1 MNGQTINA
9 TQPPGILLAFTASCL
24 IHAGVLFLPYLG
36 TSARETR
43 ATARPAVPQAHTLNA
58 TLTTPRKTPFMLPP
72 KQDDVP
78 QPPVP
83 LVPEA
88 DVAPQTGNTSPDDA
102 PDAHQPADQP
112 REGLNVLP
120 LDAPLFYPTDQLTAR
135 PQLVETTELDT
146 PEIKPIVA
154 SGKIVMK
161 LWINNL
167 GEVVEAEIEKSDLP
181 ETFGRSA
188 VSVFRRMR
196 FTPGQR
202 LGKAVGTVM
211 RIEISYDDGRK
222 PPAPAA
228 GNAHP

>member
-1 MNGQTINA
+1 M
-9 TQPPGILLAFTASCL
+9 
-24 IHAGVLFLPYLG
+24 
-36 TSARETR
+36 
-43 ATARPAVPQAHTLNA
+43 ARPAVPQVHTLNA
-58 TLTTPRKTPFMLPP
+58 TLTARRKTAFTLPP
-72 KQDDVP
+72 QLEEATQPAAPPTPETNNALQTVVPPSQDAPSAP
-78 QPPVP
+78 QPV
-83 LVPEA
+83 E
-88 DVAPQTGNTSPDDA
+88 QS
-102 PDAHQPADQP
+102 

-135 PQLVETTELDT
+135 PQLVEATELDT
-146 PEIKPIVA
+146 PEIKPILA
-154 SGKIVMK
+154 SGRVVMK
-161 LWINNL
+161 LWINDR

-181 ETFGRSA
+181 EAFGRSA
-188 VSVFRRMR
+188 VAVFRRMR